1 MTDDEGRYI
10 AGLDPDTYDV
20 IAEATGFKAGYRK
33 SIPIARDARSYVDFV
48 LSEESFAQPLIGAQP
63 SSFILKTKESA
74 HLSPLPKRS

>member
-33 SIPIARDARSYVDFV
+33 SIPIARCR
-48 LSEESFAQPLIGAQP
+48 AQLCRFRTLRRVIRPALDWRATEQFHP
-63 SSFILKTKESA
+63 
-74 HLSPLPKRS
+74 